1 MSRAD
6 ELRVTIGTIKFQ
18 IPLGWKP
25 RTMTVQHA
33 VIHRRKNATKAQEI
47 INAKAE
53 EVKLIIETKNEGIAI
68 TYTIKM
74 EQVPIDF
81 VSAIDDDIKE
91 C

>member
-1 MSRAD
+1 MSKAD

-18 IPLGWKP
+18 APLDWKP
-25 RTMTVQHA
+25 RTMTVRHA
-33 VIHRRKNATKAQEI
+33 VIHRRKNAAKAQEI
-47 INAKAE
+47 IKAKAE
-53 EVKLIIETKNEGIAI
+53 KVKLIIETKNEGIAI